1 MTVQIPH
8 PTVVLHG
15 DGIALACGRA
25 GDVRA
30 DELHGLFVG
39 DTRVLS
45 SYRISLA
52 GQEWQLV
59 GRNRDGHGTAIWT
72 FQSPLIRAVRGEL
85 SPGSLFFKL
94 RRRVS
99 GGLHDDL
106 TIRGFSGDRIETRL
120 IVQLDSDFADIFEV
134 KDRRLPPRLDVVRT
148 TQGEELT
155 LRYERAGFRRALH
168 VRLSTS
174 DPLQRLPEFVGSQII
189 FPLELCQAEEWTC
202 CIHAEVEVDGV
213 IQPFA
218 GDPHVP
224 EPEPFRDT
232 APTIRSAPALQL
244 PFERGCADLA
254 ALALQSGDTA
264 FVSAGVP
271 WFMCLFGRDTL
282 LSALMAGV
290 VGAWPARGAL
300 SALGQ
305 LQATARDDWRDAE
318 PGKLPHEL
326 RRGELAF
333 RNVIPHTPYYGTHD
347 APALYCLTLWNAWR
361 WMGDDSLLDA
371 HLATA
376 ARALEWCDELGDRDG
391 DGLQEYATRS
401 RLGYYNQSWKDA
413 GDAILQ
419 PTGELAKLPI
429 ATIELQGYLYAAR
442 LAMAELYENRGDQA
456 EADRLLE
463 AAEALR
469 ALVEE
474 RYWLEDEGTYAVAVD
489 GDKQPVRTISSNPGQ
504 LLWCGL
510 PSRVRAGRTA
520 ERLLADDMF
529 SGWGLRTLSS
539 KHPRYNPLSYQ
550 RGSVWPHDTM
560 LTAAGMARYGL
571 NDQAATLVHGV
582 LDAACAFEDARLPE
596 LFCGIER
603 NLEGPVPY
611 AEANIPQAWAAAA
624 GPLAAQLFLGIV
636 PDAPHGR
643 CFLNP
648 WLPEWLPRIEI
659 DRLSV
664 GRGSLR
670 IVLVRDGDST
680 VVEAIDPDGIDVV
693 AAKTGAAL
701 WGAISPSNRRA

>member
-15 DGIALACGRA
+15 EGIALACGLT
-25 GDVRA
+25 GEVRA

-45 SYRISLA
+45 TYRISLA
-52 GQEWQLV
+52 GQQWQLL
-59 GRNRDGHGTAIWT
+59 GRNRDGHGTATWT
-72 FQSPLIRAVRGEL
+72 FQSPSIRTPRGEL
-85 SPGSLFFKL
+85 AQGSLFFKL

-106 TIRGFSGDRIETRL
+106 TIRGFGDEQIETRL
-120 IVQLDSDFADIFEV
+120 TVQLDSDFADVFEV

-148 TQGEELT
+148 SEGEQLT
-155 LRYERAGFRRALH
+155 LRYERAGFGRALH
-168 VRLSTS
+168 VTFSTS
-174 DPLQRLPEFVGSQII
+174 DPAQGRSLEFIGSQII
-189 FPLELCQAEEWTC
+189 FDIALGQAEEWTC
-202 CIHAEVEVDGV
+202 CIHAEVELGGI

-218 GDPHVP
+218 GDPHDP
-224 EPEPFRDT
+224 EPEPSPAT
-232 APTIRSAPALQL
+232 APMLRSEPILEL
-244 PFERGCADLA
+244 PFERGCADFH
-254 ALALQSGDTA
+254 ALAVPSGDYA

-282 LSALMAGV
+282 LSALMTGV
-290 VGAWPARGAL
+290 LGGWPARGAL
-300 SALGQ
+300 AALAS

-318 PGKLPHEL
+318 PGKLPHEI

-333 RNVIPHTPYYGTHD
+333 RKMIPHTPYYGTHD

-361 WMGDDSLLDA
+361 WTGDESLLDT
-371 HLATA
+371 HLETA
-376 ARALEWCDELGDRDG
+376 ERALQWCEDLGDRDG

-413 GDAILQ
+413 GDAIVG

-442 LAMAELYENRGDQA
+442 LAMAELSESRGDQA
-456 EADRLLE
+456 KGLRLRDS
-463 AAEALR
+463 ASALR
-469 ALVEE
+469 SLVEE
-474 RYWLEDEGTYAVAVD
+474 RYWLEEENFYAVAID
-489 GDKQPVRTISSNPGQ
+489 GNKEPLRTVSSNPGH

-510 PSRVRAGRTA
+510 PGPDRACRTA
-520 ERLLADDMF
+520 ERLIADDMF

-560 LTAAGMARYGL
+560 LAAAGMARYGL
-571 NDQAATLVHGV
+571 NDQAATLVRGL
-582 LDAACAFEDARLPE
+582 LDAACALEDARLPE

-603 NLEGPVPY
+603 DRGGPVPY

-624 GPLAAQLFLGIV
+624 APLAAQLFLGIV
-636 PDAPHGR
+636 PDAPRGR

-648 WLPEWLPRIEI
+648 WLPEWLPRLEI
-659 DRLSV
+659 DRLSI
-664 GRGSLR
+664 GRRTLR
-670 IVLVRDGDST
+670 VVLRRDGGAT
-680 VVEAIDPDGIDVV
+680 EIEEIDGDEIDVV
-693 AAKTGAAL
+693 SGGAEAAL
-701 WGAISPSNRRA
+701 WGTILT

>member
-15 DGIALACGRA
+15 DGIALACGLA

-59 GRNRDGHGTAIWT
+59 GRNRDGHGTAMWT
-72 FQSPLIRAVRGEL
+72 FQSPLIRALRGEL

-99 GGLHDDL
+99 GGFHDDL
-106 TIRGFSGDRIETRL
+106 TIRGYSDDRIETRL

-134 KDRRLPPRLDVVRT
+134 KARRLPPRLDVVRT
-148 TQGEELT
+148 TQGEQLT
-155 LRYERAGFRRALH
+155 LRYERTGFRRALH
-168 VRLSTS
+168 VRISTS
-174 DPLQRLPEFVGSQII
+174 DPAQRSPEFVGSQIV
-189 FPLELCQAEEWTC
+189 FPIELRQAEEWTC

-213 IQPFA
+213 IQPFT
-218 GDPHVP
+218 GDPHDP
-224 EPEPFRDT
+224 EPESLGGT
-232 APTIRSAPALQL
+232 APTVRSSPTLQL
-244 PFERGCADLA
+244 PFERGCADFE
-254 ALALQSGDTA
+254 ALSVQAGDTA
-264 FVSAGVP
+264 IVSAGVP

-290 VGAWPARGAL
+290 LGAWPARGAL
-300 SALGQ
+300 SALGE

-333 RNVIPHTPYYGTHD
+333 RNAIPHTPYYGTHD

-361 WMGDDSLLDA
+361 WTGDDSLLDA
-371 HLATA
+371 HLDSA
-376 ARALEWCDELGDRDG
+376 ARALEWCDQLGDRDG

-413 GDAILQ
+413 GDAIVL

-456 EADRLLE
+456 EALRVLQS
-463 AAEALR
+463 AKALR
-469 ALVEE
+469 ALVED
-474 RYWLEDEGTYAVAVD
+474 RYWLEDEGTYATAVD

-510 PSRVRAGRTA
+510 PSRDHAHRTS

-539 KHPRYNPLSYQ
+539 NHPRYNPLSYQ

-571 NDQAATLVHGV
+571 HDQAATLVRGV

-603 NLEGPVPY
+603 DLEGPVPY
-611 AEANIPQAWAAAA
+611 AEANVPQAWAAAA
-624 GPLAAQLFLGIV
+624 GPLAVQLFLGIV
-636 PDAPHGR
+636 PDAPRGR

-648 WLPEWLPRIEI
+648 WLPEWLPRLEI
-659 DRLSV
+659 DRLSIA
-664 GRGSLR
+664 RGSLR

-680 VVEAIDPDGIDVV
+680 VVEAIDPDAIDVV
-693 AAKTGAAL
+693 VAGTEAAL
-701 WGAISPSNRRA
+701 WGALSE

>member
-59 GRNRDGHGTAIWT
+59 GRNRDGHGTGIWT
-72 FQSPLIRAVRGEL
+72 FQSPLIRAQRGEL

-106 TIRGFSGDRIETRL
+106 TIRGYSGDRIETRL

-148 TQGEELT
+148 TQGEQLT

-174 DPLQRLPEFVGSQII
+174 DPAQRLPEFVGSQIV
-189 FPLELCQAEEWTC
+189 FPIELGQAEEWTC

-218 GDPHVP
+218 GDPHDP
-224 EPEPFRDT
+224 EPEPFGDT
-232 APTIRSAPALQL
+232 APTIRSAPTLQL
-244 PFERGCADLA
+244 PFECGGADFE
-254 ALALQSGDTA
+254 ALALQNGDTA
-264 FVSAGVP
+264 VVSAGVP
-271 WFMCLFGRDTL
+271 WYMCLFGRDTL

-290 VGAWPARGAL
+290 LGAWPARGAL

-333 RNVIPHTPYYGTHD
+333 RNVIPHTPYFGTHD

-361 WMGDDSLLDA
+361 WTGDDSLLDA
-371 HLATA
+371 HLDTA
-376 ARALEWCDELGDRDG
+376 ARALQWCDELGDRDG

-413 GDAILQ
+413 GDAIVM

-442 LAMAELYENRGDQA
+442 LAMAELYENRGDRA
-456 EADRLLE
+456 EALRLLE
-463 AAEALR
+463 SAKALR

-474 RYWLEDEGTYAVAVD
+474 RYWLEDEGTYATAVD
-489 GDKQPVRTISSNPGQ
+489 GDKEPVCTISSNPGQ

-510 PSRVRAGRTA
+510 PSPDHARRTSA
-520 ERLLADDMF
+520 RLLADDMF

-539 KHPRYNPLSYQ
+539 KHPRYNPMSYQ

-571 NDQAATLVHGV
+571 NEEAATLVRGV

-603 NLEGPVPY
+603 ELGGPVPY

-636 PDAPHGR
+636 PDAPHSR

-648 WLPEWLPRIEI
+648 WLPEWLPRLEI
-659 DRLSV
+659 DRLAI
-664 GRGSLR
+664 GSSNLR

-693 AAKTGAAL
+693 EARTEAVL
-701 WGAISPSNRRA
+701 WGAVSA